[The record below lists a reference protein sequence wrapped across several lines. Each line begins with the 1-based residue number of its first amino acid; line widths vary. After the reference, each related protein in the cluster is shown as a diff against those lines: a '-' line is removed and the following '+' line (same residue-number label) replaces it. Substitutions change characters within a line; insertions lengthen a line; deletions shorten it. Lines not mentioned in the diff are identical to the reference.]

1 MFVILMNQKKLE
13 RIRGN
18 RVIGGV
24 CSGLGQHFNLD
35 PIVFRFTF
43 IALLLAGGSSIF
55 IYLILWIIIPN
66 EPNLF
71 VSNNENSK
79 TQPVQETTTDFVQSP
94 SQTPDSTNLLFGL
107 ILVAG
112 GVMLLLHNLVP
123 YFRMEK
129 LWPAILMIVGIGLIF
144 QKKSPKNESL

>member
-1 MFVILMNQKKLE
+1 MVMNQKKFE
-13 RIRGN
+13 RLRTN

-24 CSGLGQHFNLD
+24 CSGLGQYFNLD
-35 PIVFRFTF
+35 PIIFRFTF

-55 IYLILWIIIPN
+55 IYLLLLIIIPN
-66 EPNLF
+66 EPYVIL
-71 VSNNENSK
+71 SKNEAETAKPMQDSTINVTHLPEQ
-79 TQPVQETTTDFVQSP
+79 TQ
-94 SQTPDSTNLLFGL
+94 DSTNLLFGL
-107 ILVAG
+107 ILIAG

-144 QKKSPKNESL
+144 QKKTPKNQSL